1 LNVMTDIKE
10 CFILYSE
17 INGKYPKK
25 VKLGLKE
32 KERIEKLPTLMN
44 CLNWDELP
52 KKAYRAEI
60 IWTDELSQIIP
71 E

>member
-1 LNVMTDIKE
+1 MTDIKE
-10 CFILYSE
+10 CFSLYSK

-32 KERIEKLPTLMN
+32 KERIEKLPALMN
-44 CLNWDELP
+44 CLNWSELP
-52 KKAYRAEI
+52 KKVYRAEI
-60 IWTDELSQIIP
+60 IWTDEFSQIIP

>member
-1 LNVMTDIKE
+1 MTDIKE
-10 CFILYSE
+10 YIILFTE
-17 INGKYPKK
+17 INGKYPKN

-32 KERIEKLPTLMN
+32 KERIEKLPALMN
-44 CLNWDELP
+44 CLNWSELP

-60 IWTDELSQIIP
+60 IWTDEFSQIIP